1 MTAFQLQRLFPG
13 AIIVGALLVT
23 WSLASEPSGRALPW
37 VGDHPAANGLFV
49 ENLGQWPTGGRFVA
63 RPTAANAWSISSH
76 GFDGVFRSGDLGV
89 SLRFSIV
96 EARAVEPVGI
106 DPAPGLHHDYRGP
119 RDRWIR
125 GARAF
130 RAIRYASLLD
140 GVDLVLRDSGR
151 AIEYDF
157 WLDRADRVDGL
168 TIRIEGAESLEI
180 DKAGRLIAHTAVG
193 AIVQPLPRA
202 ATLDGARVECRF
214 EPVGCDRFGFR
225 LEGIPPDEPVW
236 IDPEVI
242 WASYWGGS
250 ELDECKGL
258 GVRADG
264 RSAVGGLTQSVDFPV
279 TPGAFEVDFGG
290 GFTDGVVTVFEPDG
304 TLVFSSFIGGLLDRD
319 VVLDC
324 EFAADGS
331 LFVGG
336 STNSPD
342 FPTTPGA
349 YDETFSVSPD
359 PNAADGYVA
368 HFSETGDALLYSTLI
383 GGVGIDEV
391 AAVKLSTAGR
401 VFFAGTAAEGFPTT
415 PGAASEL
422 QQGTSDA
429 FVAELSADGSALL
442 FSTLF
447 GGSVNDGASV
457 LLPLGTSELLI
468 AGLTESPDLPVT
480 SDALDSIYGSASGS
494 TGSDAFVARI
504 SQDGSELLHASYL
517 GGAALDRVWAG
528 VRGADGRVVLSG
540 RTASTDFPVTAG
552 VLGESYH
559 GGSLDG
565 FVTVLSAD
573 ATTLLA
579 STYIGGSDRDEGRG
593 LGIEAG
599 GAITVGGS
607 TNSLDLPTTPDAY
620 QPTFGGSDSFG
631 GDAYVLRLTPNLS
644 SRTYATYL
652 GGPGAEHT
660 FALEIDGDGIAVLAG
675 LSFAPG
681 FGTTPNA
688 PQPSY
693 AGGITDDLIVR
704 IDPRPRGRAD
714 FIRGDANGDDA
725 VNIADGV
732 AILGYLFLSGSLD
745 CVDAGDFDAGGTV
758 DVADPVGL
766 FTWAF
771 LSGPPPAAPFPECGP
786 GSGSCLFSPCP

>member
-1 MTAFQLQRLFPG
+1 MAG
-13 AIIVGALLVT
+13 E
-23 WSLASEPSGRALPW
+23 S
-37 VGDHPAANGLFV
+37 HPRNGLFI
-49 ENLGQWPTGGRFVA
+49 ENLGQWPTGGCFVA
-63 RPTAANAWSISSH
+63 RPSAANGWSFSSH
-76 GFDGVFRSGDLGV
+76 GFDGVFRSGDRAV

-96 EARAVEPVGI
+96 DARPVDPVGL
-106 DPAPGLHHDYRGP
+106 DPAPGLHHDYRGS
-119 RDRWIR
+119 RDRWVR

-130 RAIRYASLLD
+130 RSIRYPSLLD
-140 GVDLVLRDSGR
+140 GVDLVVRDSGR

-157 WLDRADRVDGL
+157 WLDRADRVESL
-168 TIRIEGAESLEI
+168 AVRIEGAESLEL
-180 DKAGRLIAHTAVG
+180 DDAGRLVAHTAVG
-193 AIVQPLPRA
+193 EIVQPLLRA
-202 ATLDGARVECRF
+202 ATLDGTPIECRF
-214 EPVGCDRFGFR
+214 ERTARDQFGFR
-225 LEGIPPDEPVW
+225 LEGVPPDEPVW

-290 GFTDGVVTVFEPDG
+290 GFTDGVVSVFEPDG
-304 TLVFSSFIGGLLDRD
+304 TLVFSSYLGGLLDRD

-324 EFAADGS
+324 EFAPDGS

-336 STNSPD
+336 STNAPD

-349 YDETFSVSPD
+349 FDETFSVSPD

-368 HFSETGDALLYSTLI
+368 HFTESGDALLYSTLI

-391 AAVKLSTAGR
+391 AAVKLSAAGR
-401 VFFAGTAAEGFPTT
+401 VFLAGTAGEGFPTT
-415 PGAASEL
+415 PGAASEF
-422 QQGTSDA
+422 QQGPSDA
-429 FVAELSADGSALL
+429 FVAELNADGSALL

-447 GGSVNDGASV
+447 GGTVNDSASV

-480 SDALDSIYGSASGS
+480 SDALDSLYGSPSGS

-504 SQDGSELLHASYL
+504 SQDGAELLYASYL

-528 VRGADGRVVLSG
+528 VRAADGRVVLTG
-540 RTASTDFPVTAG
+540 RTASTDFPVTPG
-552 VLGESYH
+552 VLGETYH

-573 ATTLLA
+573 ATMLLA

-607 TNSLDLPTTPDAY
+607 TNSLDLPITPDAY
-620 QPTFGGSDSFG
+620 QPTYGGSDPFG
-631 GDAYVLRLTPNLS
+631 GDAYILRLSPTLS
-644 SRTYATYL
+644 TRTYATYL

-660 FALEIDGDGIAVLAG
+660 FALEIDADGIAVLAG

-681 FGTTPNA
+681 FVTTSNA

-704 IDPRPRGRAD
+704 IDPRPRGRAA
-714 FIRGDANGDDA
+714 FIRGDANGDDT

-732 AILGYLFLSGSLD
+732 AILAFLFASGPIDCLD
-745 CVDAGDFDAGGTV
+745 AADIDAGGAV
-758 DVADPVGL
+758 DVADPISL

-771 LSGPPPAAPFPECGP
+771 LSGPSPADPFPECGP
-786 GSGSCLFSPCP
+786 GSGACLFSPCP